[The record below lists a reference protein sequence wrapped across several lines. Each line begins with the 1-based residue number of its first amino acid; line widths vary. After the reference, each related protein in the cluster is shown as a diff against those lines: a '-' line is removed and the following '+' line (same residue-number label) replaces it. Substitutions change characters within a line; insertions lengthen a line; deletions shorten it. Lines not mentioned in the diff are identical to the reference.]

1 MHGRYAHSLFEKSI
15 RNWGLSQSAAL
26 RWVNHPRYKE
36 SLSDTNAVLISIA
49 EVKKFILF
57 ADADDRSTNIISLDV
72 RYFVAQTLF
81 NHVGN
86 QRPIALDYDPVEDR
100 VYWSDVAQGLIVS
113 AFTNATSLK
122 ILFRCNILSPEGL
135 VIDHVARNIYWT
147 DTGTNRIEVA
157 RLDGSGRK
165 ELINTG
171 LDEPRGILL
180 DERNGQ
186 VTIFFI
192 AMFLYPLVNAL

>member
-1 MHGRYAHSLFEKSI
+1 MGQSSSLQRVSMTI
-15 RNWGLSQSAAL
+15 
-26 RWVNHPRYKE
+26 
-36 SLSDTNAVLISIA
+36 NAVLISIA
-49 EVKKFILF
+49 GAKKFILF
-57 ADADDRSTNIISLDV
+57 ADADDKSTNIISLDV
-72 RYFVAQTLF
+72 SYFVAQTLF

-171 LDEPRGILL
+171 LDEPRAILL
-180 DERNGQ
+180 DERNGL
-186 VTIFFI
+186 VTS
-192 AMFLYPLVNAL
+192 FLRLKCFCIRW